1 MSDCHQNDFYPKYLT
16 AELLKWTQTKS
27 APANKSGRKKVGV
40 QCITHLLLR
49 VSTASHLLLLTTFF
63 VTTIFQDADTGSEH
77 SHVPES
83 IPGPERPGRR
93 TSVKKP
99 SPATT
104 PTGPPPDQ
112 MRKANSQ
119 VSISHMST
127 CSSIKPDID
136 IPELTYGP
144 NPRLPSASIAIDIQY
159 NPDRGRYFITTQ
171 DLSPGRHGHREK
183 VVKYYLTLNISCR

>member
-1 MSDCHQNDFYPKYLT
+1 MWWVCQSRCHQDDFYLKYLT
-16 AELLKWTQTKS
+16 AELVKWTQTGGCLLADERKS
-27 APANKSGRKKVGV
+27 HCCVTLLMLRVSSS
-40 QCITHLLLR
+40 THLLLK
-49 VSTASHLLLLTTFF
+49 TFF
-63 VTTIFQDADTGSEH
+63 LTNSFQDADTGSEH
-77 SHVPES
+77 SHMDSTNPPP
-83 IPGPERPGRR
+83 PGPERPGRR

-104 PTGPPPDQ
+104 PTGPPPDS
-112 MRKANSQ
+112 MRKATSQ

-144 NPRLPSASIAIDIQY
+144 NPRLPSASVGIDIQY

-171 DLSPGRHGHREK
+171 DLLPGTRQFHWN
-183 VVKYYLTLNISCR
+183 LTSIF

>member
-1 MSDCHQNDFYPKYLT
+1 MKESPSAVYLS
-16 AELLKWTQTKS
+16 S
-27 APANKSGRKKVGV
+27 AVA
-40 QCITHLLLR
+40 CLHCF
-49 VSTASHLLLLTTFF
+49 TFIIIDNIF
-63 VTTIFQDADTGSEH
+63 VATIFQDADTGSEH
-77 SHVPES
+77 SSHVPES
-83 IPGPERPGRR
+83 NPGPERPGRR

-171 DLSPGRHGHREK
+171 DLSPGTRLIRRK
-183 VVKYYLTLNISCR
+183 LLNIFYNYKYFLQVM